1 MGQRSFQEIV
11 ELELAYEH
19 TNFVK
24 SSAEAAFVQLVSVS
38 ETIKIRDGR
47 GQRCRW
53 QTWRTFRPPLAH
65 HVLAL
70 KEEHLALEAVPLVEE
85 LLTDLL
91 QVVHGG
97 GVEVGHGGRLLLC
110 SSSTPPPSQAVNN
123 FNILAS
129 CQVEIFFHIVR
140 QLV

>member
-1 MGQRSFQEIV
+1 MM
-11 ELELAYEH
+11 
-19 TNFVK
+19 
-24 SSAEAAFVQLVSVS
+24 AEG
-38 ETIKIRDGR
+38 RDGR

-53 QTWRTFRPPLAH
+53 QTWRTFRPPLAY